1 MTEVNSTPN
10 PAQAGGLRAA
20 RKEQAAAKKAAAP
33 KPAPAKAP
41 AKKAPAKVST
51 PATKITWKNQG
62 EKNEKGECEG
72 VGTAD
77 GREYRI
83 TRDGDA
89 FKATVK
95 VGGTT
100 TVLAEGVSGK
110 TAWQKCVAHNQGAAA

>member
-1 MTEVNSTPN
+1 MTAPTTTEIAPVAN
-10 PAQAGGLRAA
+10 LRES
-20 RKEQAAAKKAAAP
+20 RKQTAAAKKPAPTKAAP
-33 KPAPAKAP
+33 KKQAGDKTAVAKL
-41 AKKAPAKVST
+41 
-51 PATKITWKNQG
+51 TWKNLG

-83 TRDGDA
+83 MRDGDA

-95 VGGTT
+95 VGGKT

-110 TAWQKCVAHNQGAAA
+110 TAWQKCVDHNKSAK

>member
-1 MTEVNSTPN
+1 MTAPN
-10 PAQAGGLRAA
+10 NLREAK
-20 RKEQAAAKKAAAP
+20 KELAAAK

-41 AKKAPAKVST
+41 AEPAPKKQAGDKTAV
-51 PATKITWKNQG
+51 AKITWKNLG

-83 TRDGDA
+83 MRNGDA

-95 VGGTT
+95 VGGKT
-100 TVLAEGVSGK
+100 TVLAEGVSGNA
-110 TAWQKCVAHNQGAAA
+110 AWQKCVAHNRSAA

>member
-1 MTEVNSTPN
+1 MTAPTTTEIAPVAN
-10 PAQAGGLRAA
+10 LRES
-20 RKEQAAAKKAAAP
+20 RKQTAAAKKPAP
-33 KPAPAKAP
+33 TKAPAKAAP
-41 AKKAPAKVST
+41 KKQAGDKTAV
-51 PATKITWKNQG
+51 AKITWKNLG

-83 TRDGDA
+83 MRDGDA

-95 VGGTT
+95 VGGKT

-110 TAWQKCVAHNQGAAA
+110 TAWQKCVDHNKSAK